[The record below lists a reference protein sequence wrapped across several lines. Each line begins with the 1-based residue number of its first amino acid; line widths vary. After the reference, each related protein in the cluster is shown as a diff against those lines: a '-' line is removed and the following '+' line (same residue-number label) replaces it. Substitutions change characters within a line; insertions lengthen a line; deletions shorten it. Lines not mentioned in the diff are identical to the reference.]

1 MTDRL
6 AERSADFLSAYER
19 LKEALAQ
26 PENSFLRD
34 ASIQRFE
41 FTYELAWK
49 AIKLWLEGKDII
61 VLNAKDT
68 LQAALEQGVIAKG
81 NEWSELHRMRNLTS
95 HTYDETQA
103 IRVYQFIKR
112 DGIELFS
119 ELAVKVRSWNS

>member
-26 PENSFLRD
+26 SENSFLRD
-34 ASIQRFE
+34 ASP
-41 FTYELAWK
+41 
-49 AIKLWLEGKDII
+49 
-61 VLNAKDT
+61 
-68 LQAALEQGVIAKG
+68 
-81 NEWSELHRMRNLTS
+81 
-95 HTYDETQA
+95 YDEAQA